1 MSTYVT
7 RVIEVKLPDIKGYVW
22 SEKDLDKL
30 DNKKLYPWDIY
41 KVNSDTEYP
50 YRKFHAPKEI
60 DNIPGFWEP
69 IKSCNYSWHLL
80 EYWVTN
86 NIHGYKT
93 DHPDYL
99 NGNIELK
106 RIDDYCNNGGSIR
119 DVYLSQWYSDKYKIT
134 DRGVPNDCSDETK
147 KVLEL
152 DNQYNYN
159 RTYVLLSELNSI
171 YSREIESFKN
181 KIKETIFNEQLK
193 TIDEKVDKIYNK
205 LNGENIPE
213 DTSTNEDKSISLD
226 VEDDEN
232 GYDYKVNIDTL
243 FEDDF
248 YDIQTLSDEITII
261 NHLVDETYG
270 YVSSENIRINY
281 YFS

>member
-7 RVIEVKLPDIKGYVW
+7 RVIEVKLPDIQGYVW
-22 SEKDLDKL
+22 QEKDLDKL
-30 DNKKLYPWDIY
+30 DKKKLKPWDIY
-41 KVNSDTEYP
+41 KVNSDNEYP
-50 YRKFHAPKEI
+50 YRKWHIAHEI
-60 DNIPGFWEP
+60 DGIPAYWEK
-69 IKSCNYSWHLL
+69 IKTCNYSWHLL
-80 EYWVTN
+80 KYWVTN
-86 NIHGYKT
+86 NIYGYKT

-99 NGNIELK
+99 KDNIELK

-147 KVLEL
+147 TVLEL

-181 KIKETIFNEQLK
+181 KIKETIFNKQLK
-193 TIDEKVDKIYNK
+193 TIDEKVDKIYSK
-205 LNGENIPE
+205 LNDENIHIE
-213 DTSTNEDKSISLD
+213 NISTNKDKSISLD
-226 VEDDEN
+226 EEDND
-232 GYDYKVNIDTL
+232 DYEVNIDTL
-243 FEDDF
+243 FEDEF
-248 YDIQTLSDEITII
+248 YDIQTLNDEITII
-261 NHLVDETYG
+261 DHLVDEIYG
-270 YVSSENIRINY
+270 YISSENIRINY